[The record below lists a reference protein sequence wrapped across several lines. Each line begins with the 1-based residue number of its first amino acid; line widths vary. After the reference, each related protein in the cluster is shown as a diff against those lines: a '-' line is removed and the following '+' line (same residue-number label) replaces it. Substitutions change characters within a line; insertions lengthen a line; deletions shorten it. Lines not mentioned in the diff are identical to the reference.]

1 MSPEPSATVFYQR
14 CRFATPL
21 PVGFLYTP
29 AHHWLARQP
38 DGSWHV
44 GLTKFATRL
53 LGEMVEHGFQLTPGA
68 NVQAGD
74 VLGFVE
80 GFKAV
85 SELPS
90 AVNGRFLGANP
101 ALREKPDLIN
111 QDPYDAGWLYAAEG
125 TPDPA
130 GLDVQGY
137 RDFLDRTIDRMRAEE
152 AGEETR

>member
-1 MSPEPSATVFYQR
+1 MSAEPSTTVFYQR
-14 CRFATPL
+14 CQFATPL
-21 PVGFLYTP
+21 PVAFLYTP

-38 DGSWHV
+38 DGSWRV

-53 LGEMVEHGFQLTPGA
+53 LGEMVEHGFQVAPGA
-68 NVQAGD
+68 NVRVGD
-74 VLGFVE
+74 VIGFVE

-101 ALREKPDLIN
+101 ALREQPDLIN

-137 RDFLDRTIDRMRAEE
+137 RDFLDRTIDGMRA
-152 AGEETR
+152 GESDGATR